1 MKIIDMHCDTFWA
14 CYPERKSIRKNDGH
28 IDLEKLIKGDSM
40 AQFFAIFIPKEDT
53 EDVGVSRM
61 DYFNSVRD
69 FYLEE
74 LQKNKDLIRPVYTV
88 SDLEKN
94 LADGKLSSVLTIEDS
109 ALVEGKMERIGE
121 LKDKGVSLMT
131 LTWNY
136 ENCFGYPNS
145 SDPAIHAKGLKDFG
159 KEAVKEMNRKGI
171 IVDVS
176 HLSSG
181 GLKDVVKVTSK
192 PIVASHSC
200 ARALSNDQRNLWDDE
215 MKLIADTD
223 GTIGVNFY
231 SEFLREGCFHSYL
244 DDILEHTKYMVN
256 KVGIDHVSLGSDFDG
271 IDCTLDLKDFTY
283 MPKLVEGLSKT
294 FKDSDLEK
302 ICYGNTLRVMKEN
315 L

>member
-14 CYPERKSIRKNDGH
+14 CYPQRKSIRKNDGH
-28 IDLEKLIKGDSM
+28 IDLEKLVKGDSM
-40 AQFFAIFIPKEDT
+40 CQFFAIFIPKEDT
-53 EDVGVSRM
+53 EDIGVSRM
-61 DYFNSVRD
+61 DYFESVRK
-69 FYLEE
+69 FYLEQLE
-74 LQKNKDLIRPVYTV
+74 ENKDLIRPVYTIE
-88 SDLEKN
+88 DLEKN
-94 LADGKLSSVLTIEDS
+94 QKDGKLSSILTIEDS
-109 ALVEGKMERIGE
+109 ALVEGKIERIGQLHDE
-121 LKDKGVSLMT
+121 GVRLMT

-145 SDPAIHAKGLKDFG
+145 ADPLAHAKGLKDFG
-159 KEAVKEMNRKGI
+159 KEAVKEMNKKGI

-176 HLSSG
+176 HLNSG
-181 GLKDVVKVTSK
+181 GLKDVVKLTSK

-231 SEFLREGCFHSYL
+231 SEFLRENCFHSYL
-244 DDILEHTKYMVN
+244 SDIIEHTKYMVG

-283 MPKLVEGLSKT
+283 MPQLAKELMKN
-294 FKDSDLEK
+294 FKESEVEK
-302 ICYGNTLRVMKEN
+302 ICYLNTLRVMKEHM
-315 L
+315 